1 MAFVLQDVIN
11 EIEETRSLEPL
22 KKFKKENL
30 VKVAAHYGITP
41 AVGATKSHILNLIKD
56 HCVENDIIDEVEEK
70 PIAET
75 AEIVRLKLD
84 FEREERRLAR
94 EAEKALQ
101 DAQFAEAQKAREAAE
116 AEAEKARELRLA
128 ELKEARELR
137 ELELK
142 AEQEKALLAAEIE
155 AKKEAAAREHELKM
169 AGLGKHSP
177 SDKASVFDPAR
188 NIRLVP
194 PFQEKE
200 VDKYFAHFEKVA
212 DSLNWPKESWVL
224 LLQSVL
230 VGKAQEIYGSLSV
243 EQSSNYEHV
252 KEAILKAYELVP
264 EAYRQKFRNYLK
276 YDSKTHVEFAREK
289 ENLFNR
295 WCHSKEIGQDFK
307 KLKQMVLLEEF
318 KDKVRPDIRSH
329 LDEQK
334 VEELEKAAIMADDYA
349 LTHKMSSKSGNPQQ
363 KRYHGSGNRE
373 NVSRNMDDRK
383 RQGKSTENVG
393 LVSKVEPLKPISC
406 GHCGKPGHII
416 TNCWK
421 LGGKTPCEH
430 CGRFNHKSE
439 DCRIAKN
446 KLQKEVKPTGLT
458 SLKGLKVSPFNE
470 SENSK
475 GVKVKPLIDRNS
487 FVEKNKGIKVNPL
500 HNDKSCIEDEISP
513 NTESDYM
520 ENYKPFISKG
530 VVSLVGDENSSQKVK
545 ILRDTG
551 ATQSLMLDSVLPLT
565 EKSFTGAN
573 VLISG
578 VEMGVLEVPLHEVNI
593 KSSLI
598 NGNIVIGMRPSLP
611 VEGIS
616 LILGNDL
623 AGEKVMV
630 DPRVVEKPRDD
641 EETERLAEKFP
652 GIFPASVVTRSM
664 KAKEEAIKEQGKE
677 EIGLSGTFLENID
690 GKFEERN
697 KEKADKA
704 LMRKESRNVKE
715 NIPEKQESESK
726 SVISRQNLIEEQSND
741 KELLDLF
748 KIALTPVE
756 AEKVSVGYLIKDD
769 ILMRKWSPTAC
780 DNNEKGE
787 TVYQIV
793 VPTVYRREVLE
804 LAHDLP
810 MSGHLGVR
818 KTYNRVL
825 QHFFWP
831 GLKRDVAKWCRECHT
846 CQLGGKPNQNIPQ
859 APLHPIPV
867 FDEPFS
873 HIIIDCVGPLPKTKS
888 QNEFLLTIMCSST
901 RFPEAIPLRSIKT
914 NAILKALIKF
924 FTIFG
929 LPKSIQSDQ
938 GTNFMAH
945 AFQQVMNQLGIKQ
958 YKSSAYHPE
967 SQGALERFH
976 QTLKTMI
983 RMYCTENS
991 RDWDEGVHLLLF
1003 AVRESVQE
1011 SLGFSPFE
1019 LVFGHAVRGPLL
1031 LLKEKWLDEDPE
1043 KISVLKYVATFKD
1056 RLFRAGQMAKRNLQ
1070 ESQSKMKVWYD
1081 RKAKS
1086 RCFEPGDRVLV
1097 LFPVVGNPLQAKY
1110 SGPYKVVKKISD
1122 TNYLVKTPDRRKE
1135 TQVCHINMLKAY
1147 HEKPKPELVTLNN
1160 RLGLESLTHSKDCVG
1175 QVAEKEE
1182 DTESEVRLGND
1193 QQPIKL
1199 QNSQILNDLDTKL
1212 SHLPSVQR
1220 KELAEVITQY
1230 REVFPDVPSKTNL
1243 IEHDVDVGDSAPI
1256 KQHPYRVSP
1265 MKKELLDKEVQ
1276 YMLKN
1281 DIIEESQS
1289 NWSSPCI
1296 LVPKHDGGFRFCT
1309 DFRKV
1314 NDKTKSDSFPIPR
1327 IADCIDQIGNAK
1339 FVSTFDMLK
1348 GYWQVPLT
1356 QRAREISAFVTPSG
1370 LYQYKVMPFGMK
1382 NAPATF
1388 QRMVN
1393 KLVRDIDGCEG
1404 YIDDVVI
1411 YSDNWSDHIHQ
1422 IKRFFQIMREA
1433 KLTINLMKSEF
1444 GKATVKYLGHIV
1456 GQGQVR
1462 PLDAKIQTIAK
1473 FPIPTSRKELA
1484 RFLGMAGYY
1493 RNFCLNFSDIAA
1505 PLTNLLSKKVKFVW
1519 TDDCQMAF
1527 DKVKLL
1533 LQKSPVL
1540 KSPDYEKPFKLIIDS
1555 SDVGTGSVLVQEAS
1569 DGLDHPVSYF
1579 SKKFLKYQK
1588 NYSVVEKETLGLVL
1602 ALEHFD
1608 VYLGSTPF
1616 KIKVYTDHNPLTFLK
1631 TMKNKNQR
1639 LVRWSLALQEY
1650 NLEIQHIPGSENVV
1664 ADALSRCIG

>member
-22 KKFKKENL
+22 KKLKKENL

-41 AVGATKSHILNLIKD
+41 AIGATKSHILNLIKD
-56 HCVENDIIDEVEEK
+56 HCVEHDIIDEVEEK

-101 DAQFAEAQKAREAAE
+101 DAQFAEAQRAREEAQKARD
-116 AEAEKARELRLA
+116 LRLA

-142 AEQEKALLAAEIE
+142 AEAD
-155 AKKEAAAREHELKM
+155 KEAATREHELKM
-169 AGLGKHSP
+169 ASLGIHTPK
-177 SDKASVFDPAR
+177 DKSSAFDPAR

-373 NVSRNMDDRK
+373 NISRNMDDRK

-446 KLQKEVKPTGLT
+446 KLQKEVKPTGLA

-520 ENYKPFISKG
+520 ENYKPFISEG

-565 EKSFTGAN
+565 ENSFTGAN

-623 AGEKVMV
+623 AGERVMV
-630 DPRVVEKPRDD
+630 DPRVVENEK
-641 EETERLAEKFP
+641 TERLAEKFP
-652 GIFPASVVTRSM
+652 GIFPASVVTRSV
-664 KAKEEAIKEQGKE
+664 KAKEAIKEQGKE

-704 LMRKESRNVKE
+704 LMRKESWNVKE
-715 NIPEKQESESK
+715 NIPEKQESESNL
-726 SVISRQNLIEEQSND
+726 VISRQNLIEEENND

-748 KIALTPVE
+748 KIALTPLE
-756 AEKVSVGYLIKDD
+756 AEKVSVGYLIKDN
-769 ILMRKWSPTAC
+769 ILMRKWSS
-780 DNNEKGE
+780 
-787 TVYQIV
+787 
-793 VPTVYRREVLE
+793 
-804 LAHDLP
+804 H
-810 MSGHLGVR
+810 
-818 KTYNRVL
+818 RV
-825 QHFFWP
+825 
-831 GLKRDVAKWCRECHT
+831 
-846 CQLGGKPNQNIPQ
+846 
-859 APLHPIPV
+859 
-867 FDEPFS
+867 
-873 HIIIDCVGPLPKTKS
+873 
-888 QNEFLLTIMCSST
+888 TI
-901 RFPEAIPLRSIKT
+901 
-914 NAILKALIKF
+914 
-924 FTIFG
+924 
-929 LPKSIQSDQ
+929 
-938 GTNFMAH
+938 
-945 AFQQVMNQLGIKQ
+945 
-958 YKSSAYHPE
+958 
-967 SQGALERFH
+967 
-976 QTLKTMI
+976 
-983 RMYCTENS
+983 
-991 RDWDEGVHLLLF
+991 
-1003 AVRESVQE
+1003 
-1011 SLGFSPFE
+1011 
-1019 LVFGHAVRGPLL
+1019 GPLL

-1056 RLFRAGQMAKRNLQ
+1056 RLFRAGQIAKRNLQ

-1160 RLGLESLTHSKDCVG
+1160 RLGLESPTHSKDCVG

-1212 SHLPSVQR
+1212 SHLPLVQR

-1276 YMLKN
+1276 YMLEN

-1411 YSDNWSDHIHQ
+1411 FSDNWSDHIRQ
-1422 IKRFFQIMREA
+1422 IERFFQIMLEA

-1462 PLDAKIQTIAK
+1462 PLDAKIQTIVK
-1473 FPIPTSRKELA
+1473 YPIPTSRKELA

>member
-11 EIEETRSLEPL
+11 EIEETRGLEPL
-22 KKFKKENL
+22 KKLKKENL
-30 VKVAAHYGITP
+30 IKVAAHYGITP
-41 AVGATKSHILNLIKD
+41 AVGATKSHILDLIKD

-94 EAEKALQ
+94 EEAQRAREAEKALQ
-101 DAQFAEAQKAREAAE
+101 DAQLAAQREEAQKAREAAE
-116 AEAEKARELRLA
+116 AEAKRARDLKLA

-142 AEQEKALLAAEIE
+142 AEQEKALLEAE
-155 AKKEAAAREHELKM
+155 KEAAAREHELKM
-169 AGLGKHSP
+169 ASFGKQSP
-177 SDKASVFDPAR
+177 LDKASVFDPAR

-276 YDSKTHVEFAREK
+276 FDSKTHVEFAREK

-373 NVSRNMDDRK
+373 NISRNADDRK

-475 GVKVKPLIDRNS
+475 GVKVKPLIDRNH

-513 NTESDYM
+513 KTESDYM
-520 ENYKPFISKG
+520 ENYKPFISEG

-565 EKSFTGAN
+565 ENSFTGAN

-641 EETERLAEKFP
+641 EKTERLAEKFP

-664 KAKEEAIKEQGKE
+664 KAKKEAIKEQGKE
-677 EIGLSGTFLENID
+677 EIGLSGTFLENND

-704 LMRKESRNVKE
+704 LMRNESRNVKE

-726 SVISRQNLIEEQSND
+726 SVISRQNLIVEQSKD

-756 AEKVSVGYLIKDD
+756 AEKVSVGYLIRDN
-769 ILMRKWSPTAC
+769 IMMRKWSTHH
-780 DNNEKGE
+780 
-787 TVYQIV
+787 V
-793 VPTVYRREVLE
+793 
-804 LAHDLP
+804 
-810 MSGHLGVR
+810 
-818 KTYNRVL
+818 
-825 QHFFWP
+825 
-831 GLKRDVAKWCRECHT
+831 
-846 CQLGGKPNQNIPQ
+846 
-859 APLHPIPV
+859 
-867 FDEPFS
+867 
-873 HIIIDCVGPLPKTKS
+873 
-888 QNEFLLTIMCSST
+888 TI
-901 RFPEAIPLRSIKT
+901 R
-914 NAILKALIKF
+914 
-924 FTIFG
+924 
-929 LPKSIQSDQ
+929 
-938 GTNFMAH
+938 
-945 AFQQVMNQLGIKQ
+945 
-958 YKSSAYHPE
+958 
-967 SQGALERFH
+967 
-976 QTLKTMI
+976 
-983 RMYCTENS
+983 
-991 RDWDEGVHLLLF
+991 
-1003 AVRESVQE
+1003 
-1011 SLGFSPFE
+1011 
-1019 LVFGHAVRGPLL
+1019 PLL

-1122 TNYLVKTPDRRKE
+1122 TNYLVKTPGRRKE

-1182 DTESEVRLGND
+1182 DTESEVRLEND

-1199 QNSQILNDLDTKL
+1199 QNSQILNDLGTKL
-1212 SHLPSVQR
+1212 SHLPLVQR

-1243 IEHDVDVGDSAPI
+1243 IEHDVDVGDYAPI

-1327 IADCIDQIGNAK
+1327 ITDCIDQIGNAK

-1411 YSDNWSDHIHQ
+1411 FSDNWSDHIRQ

-1462 PLDAKIQTIAK
+1462 PLDAKIQTIVK
-1473 FPIPTSRKELA
+1473 YPIPTSRKELA

-1519 TDDCQMAF
+1519 TDDCQLAF

-1579 SKKFLKYQK
+1579 SKKFLKYQR

>member
-11 EIEETRSLEPL
+11 EIEETRILEPL
-22 KKFKKENL
+22 KKLKKENL

-41 AVGATKSHILNLIKD
+41 AIGATKSHILDLIKD
-56 HCVENDIIDEVEEK
+56 HCVEHDIIDEVEEK

-84 FEREERRLAR
+84 FEGEERRLAR

-101 DAQFAEAQKAREAAE
+101 DAQFAEAQKARDAAEAEAKRAREAAE

-142 AEQEKALLAAEIE
+142 TE
-155 AKKEAAAREHELKM
+155 ADKEAAARKHELKM
-169 AGLGKHSP
+169 AGLGIHSP
-177 SDKASVFDPAR
+177 KDKASAFDPAR

-373 NVSRNMDDRK
+373 NISRNMDDRK

-475 GVKVKPLIDRNS
+475 GVKVKPLIDRNH
-487 FVEKNKGIKVNPL
+487 FVEKNKGINVNPL

-513 NTESDYM
+513 NTELDYM
-520 ENYKPFISKG
+520 ENYKPFISEG
-530 VVSLVGDENSSQKVK
+530 VVSLVGDESSSQKVK
-545 ILRDTG
+545 ILRDTE

-565 EKSFTGAN
+565 ENSFTGAN

-593 KSSLI
+593 NSSLI
-598 NGNIVIGMRPSLP
+598 KGNIVIGMRPSLP

-664 KAKEEAIKEQGKE
+664 KAKKEVIKEQGKE

-704 LMRKESRNVKE
+704 LMRNESRNVKV
-715 NIPEKQESESK
+715 NIPGKQDSESK
-726 SVISRQNLIEEQSND
+726 SVISRQNLIVEQSKD

-756 AEKVSVGYLIKDD
+756 AEKVSAGYLIKDN
-769 ILMRKWSPTAC
+769 ILMRKWSS
-780 DNNEKGE
+780 
-787 TVYQIV
+787 
-793 VPTVYRREVLE
+793 
-804 LAHDLP
+804 H
-810 MSGHLGVR
+810 
-818 KTYNRVL
+818 RV
-825 QHFFWP
+825 
-831 GLKRDVAKWCRECHT
+831 T
-846 CQLGGKPNQNIPQ
+846 I
-859 APLHPIPV
+859 
-867 FDEPFS
+867 
-873 HIIIDCVGPLPKTKS
+873 GP
-888 QNEFLLTIMCSST
+888 
-901 RFPEAIPLRSIKT
+901 
-914 NAILKALIKF
+914 
-924 FTIFG
+924 
-929 LPKSIQSDQ
+929 
-938 GTNFMAH
+938 
-945 AFQQVMNQLGIKQ
+945 
-958 YKSSAYHPE
+958 
-967 SQGALERFH
+967 
-976 QTLKTMI
+976 
-983 RMYCTENS
+983 
-991 RDWDEGVHLLLF
+991 
-1003 AVRESVQE
+1003 
-1011 SLGFSPFE
+1011 
-1019 LVFGHAVRGPLL
+1019 PLL
-1031 LLKEKWLDEDPE
+1031 LLKDKWLDEDPE

-1056 RLFRAGQMAKRNLQ
+1056 RLFRAGQIAKRNLQ
-1070 ESQSKMKVWYD
+1070 ESQSKIKVWYD

-1122 TNYLVKTPDRRKE
+1122 TNYLVKTPGRRKE

-1160 RLGLESLTHSKDCVG
+1160 RLGLESPTHSKDCVG

-1199 QNSQILNDLDTKL
+1199 QNSQILNDLGTKL
-1212 SHLPSVQR
+1212 SHLPLVQR

-1356 QRAREISAFVTPSG
+1356 QHAREISAFVTPSG

-1411 YSDNWSDHIHQ
+1411 FSDNWSYHIRQ
-1422 IKRFFQIMREA
+1422 IERFFQIMREA

-1462 PLDAKIQTIAK
+1462 PLDAKIQTIVK
-1473 FPIPTSRKELA
+1473 YPIPTSRKELA

-1493 RNFCLNFSDIAA
+1493 RNFCLNFSEIAA

-1519 TDDCQMAF
+1519 TDDCQLAF

-1533 LQKSPVL
+1533 LKKSPVL

-1631 TMKNKNQR
+1631 TMKK
-1639 LVRWSLALQEY
+1639 
-1650 NLEIQHIPGSENVV
+1650 
-1664 ADALSRCIG
+1664 

>member
-11 EIEETRSLEPL
+11 EIEETRSLDPL
-22 KKFKKENL
+22 KKLKKENL

-41 AVGATKSHILNLIKD
+41 AVGATKSHILDLIKD
-56 HCVENDIIDEVEEK
+56 HCVENDIIDQVEEK
-70 PIAET
+70 PTAET
-75 AEIVRLKLD
+75 AEVLKLRLEI
-84 FEREERRLAR
+84 EREERRLAR
-94 EAEKALQ
+94 EEAQRARDAEKALQ
-101 DAQFAEAQKAREAAE
+101 DAQFVEAQKAREAA
-116 AEAEKARELRLA
+116 RELKLA

-155 AKKEAAAREHELKM
+155 AKKEAVTREHELKM
-169 AGLGKHSP
+169 ASLGKQSP
-177 SDKASVFDPAR
+177 SDKASAIDPAR

-243 EQSSNYEHV
+243 EQSSNYENV

-318 KDKVRPDIRSH
+318 KDKVRPDIRSR
-329 LDEQK
+329 LVEQK

-373 NVSRNMDDRK
+373 NISRNMDDRK

-430 CGRFNHKSE
+430 CGKFNHKSE

-475 GVKVKPLIDRNS
+475 GVKVKPLIDRNH

-520 ENYKPFISKG
+520 ENYMPFISEG

-565 EKSFTGAN
+565 ENSFTGAN

-578 VEMGVLEVPLHEVNI
+578 IEMGVLEVPLHEVNI

-623 AGEKVMV
+623 AGDRVMV

-641 EETERLAEKFP
+641 EKTERLAEKFP
-652 GIFPASVVTRSM
+652 GIFPASVVTHSM
-664 KAKEEAIKEQGKE
+664 KAKKEAIKEQGKE
-677 EIGLSGTFLENID
+677 EIGLLGTFLENID

-726 SVISRQNLIEEQSND
+726 SVISRQTLIEEQSND

-756 AEKVSVGYLIKDD
+756 AAKVSVGYLIKDN
-769 ILMRKWSPTAC
+769 ILMRKWSTHH
-780 DNNEKGE
+780 
-787 TVYQIV
+787 V
-793 VPTVYRREVLE
+793 
-804 LAHDLP
+804 
-810 MSGHLGVR
+810 
-818 KTYNRVL
+818 
-825 QHFFWP
+825 
-831 GLKRDVAKWCRECHT
+831 
-846 CQLGGKPNQNIPQ
+846 
-859 APLHPIPV
+859 
-867 FDEPFS
+867 
-873 HIIIDCVGPLPKTKS
+873 
-888 QNEFLLTIMCSST
+888 TI
-901 RFPEAIPLRSIKT
+901 R
-914 NAILKALIKF
+914 
-924 FTIFG
+924 
-929 LPKSIQSDQ
+929 
-938 GTNFMAH
+938 
-945 AFQQVMNQLGIKQ
+945 
-958 YKSSAYHPE
+958 
-967 SQGALERFH
+967 
-976 QTLKTMI
+976 
-983 RMYCTENS
+983 
-991 RDWDEGVHLLLF
+991 
-1003 AVRESVQE
+1003 
-1011 SLGFSPFE
+1011 
-1019 LVFGHAVRGPLL
+1019 PLL

-1122 TNYLVKTPDRRKE
+1122 TNYLVKTPGRRKE

-1160 RLGLESLTHSKDCVG
+1160 RLGLESPTHSKDCVG

-1182 DTESEVRLGND
+1182 DTESEVRLEND

-1199 QNSQILNDLDTKL
+1199 QNSQILNDLGTKL

-1230 REVFPDVPSKTNL
+1230 REVFPMS
-1243 IEHDVDVGDSAPI
+1243 
-1256 KQHPYRVSP
+1256 
-1265 MKKELLDKEVQ
+1265 
-1276 YMLKN
+1276 
-1281 DIIEESQS
+1281 
-1289 NWSSPCI
+1289 
-1296 LVPKHDGGFRFCT
+1296 
-1309 DFRKV
+1309 
-1314 NDKTKSDSFPIPR
+1314 
-1327 IADCIDQIGNAK
+1327 
-1339 FVSTFDMLK
+1339 
-1348 GYWQVPLT
+1348 
-1356 QRAREISAFVTPSG
+1356 
-1370 LYQYKVMPFGMK
+1370 
-1382 NAPATF
+1382 
-1388 QRMVN
+1388 
-1393 KLVRDIDGCEG
+1393 
-1404 YIDDVVI
+1404 
-1411 YSDNWSDHIHQ
+1411 
-1422 IKRFFQIMREA
+1422 
-1433 KLTINLMKSEF
+1433 
-1444 GKATVKYLGHIV
+1444 
-1456 GQGQVR
+1456 QVR
-1462 PLDAKIQTIAK
+1462 
-1473 FPIPTSRKELA
+1473 
-1484 RFLGMAGYY
+1484 
-1493 RNFCLNFSDIAA
+1493 
-1505 PLTNLLSKKVKFVW
+1505 
-1519 TDDCQMAF
+1519 
-1527 DKVKLL
+1527 
-1533 LQKSPVL
+1533 
-1540 KSPDYEKPFKLIIDS
+1540 LI
-1555 SDVGTGSVLVQEAS
+1555 
-1569 DGLDHPVSYF
+1569 
-1579 SKKFLKYQK
+1579 
-1588 NYSVVEKETLGLVL
+1588 
-1602 ALEHFD
+1602 
-1608 VYLGSTPF
+1608 
-1616 KIKVYTDHNPLTFLK
+1616 
-1631 TMKNKNQR
+1631 
-1639 LVRWSLALQEY
+1639 
-1650 NLEIQHIPGSENVV
+1650 
-1664 ADALSRCIG
+1664 

>member
-22 KKFKKENL
+22 KRLKKENL

-56 HCVENDIIDEVEEK
+56 HCVEHDIMDEVEEK

-101 DAQFAEAQKAREAAE
+101 DAQLAAQREQAQRAE
-116 AEAEKARELRLA
+116 AEAQRARELRLA

-142 AEQEKALLAAEIE
+142 AEREKRDLELKAEQEKALLEAE
-155 AKKEAAAREHELKM
+155 KEAAAREHELKM
-169 AGLGKHSP
+169 ASLGKHSP
-177 SDKASVFDPAR
+177 SDKASAFDPAR

-334 VEELEKAAIMADDYA
+334 VEELEKAAVMADDYA

-373 NVSRNMDDRK
+373 NISRNMDDRK

-393 LVSKVEPLKPISC
+393 LVSKVQPLKPISC

-470 SENSK
+470 SENIK

-487 FVEKNKGIKVNPL
+487 FVEKNEGIKVNPL

-520 ENYKPFISKG
+520 ENYKPFISEG

-565 EKSFTGAN
+565 ENSFTGAN

-623 AGEKVMV
+623 AGERVMV
-630 DPRVVEKPRDD
+630 DPRVVEKPRDV
-641 EETERLAEKFP
+641 ENTERLAEKFP

-664 KAKEEAIKEQGKE
+664 KAKKEAIKEQGKE
-677 EIGLSGTFLENID
+677 EIGLSVTFLENID
-690 GKFEERN
+690 VKFEERN
-697 KEKADKA
+697 KENPDKA
-704 LMRKESRNVKE
+704 LMRNESRNVKQ

-726 SVISRQNLIEEQSND
+726 SVISGQNLNEEQSND

-756 AEKVSVGYLIKDD
+756 SKKVSVGYLIKNN
-769 ILMRKWSPTAC
+769 ILMRKWS
-780 DNNEKGE
+780 
-787 TVYQIV
+787 
-793 VPTVYRREVLE
+793 
-804 LAHDLP
+804 
-810 MSGHLGVR
+810 
-818 KTYNRVL
+818 
-825 QHFFWP
+825 
-831 GLKRDVAKWCRECHT
+831 
-846 CQLGGKPNQNIPQ
+846 
-859 APLHPIPV
+859 
-867 FDEPFS
+867 S
-873 HIIIDCVGPLPKTKS
+873 HCVTIGP
-888 QNEFLLTIMCSST
+888 
-901 RFPEAIPLRSIKT
+901 
-914 NAILKALIKF
+914 
-924 FTIFG
+924 
-929 LPKSIQSDQ
+929 
-938 GTNFMAH
+938 
-945 AFQQVMNQLGIKQ
+945 
-958 YKSSAYHPE
+958 
-967 SQGALERFH
+967 
-976 QTLKTMI
+976 
-983 RMYCTENS
+983 
-991 RDWDEGVHLLLF
+991 
-1003 AVRESVQE
+1003 
-1011 SLGFSPFE
+1011 
-1019 LVFGHAVRGPLL
+1019 PLL

-1056 RLFRAGQMAKRNLQ
+1056 RLFRAGQIAKRNLQ

-1160 RLGLESLTHSKDCVG
+1160 RLGLESPTHSTDCVG

-1182 DTESEVRLGND
+1182 DTESEVRLEND

-1199 QNSQILNDLDTKL
+1199 QNSQILNDLGTKL
-1212 SHLPSVQR
+1212 SHVPLVQR

-1230 REVFPDVPSKTNL
+1230 KEVFPDVPSKTNL
-1243 IEHDVDVGDSAPI
+1243 IEHDVDVGDSALI

-1327 IADCIDQIGNAK
+1327 IADCIDQIGNEK

-1411 YSDNWSDHIHQ
+1411 FSDNWSDHIRQ
-1422 IKRFFQIMREA
+1422 IERFFQIMREA

-1462 PLDAKIQTIAK
+1462 PLDAKIQTIVK
-1473 FPIPTSRKELA
+1473 YPIPTSRKELA

-1493 RNFCLNFSDIAA
+1493 RNFCLNFSEIAA
-1505 PLTNLLSKKVKFVW
+1505 PQQI
-1519 TDDCQMAF
+1519 C
-1527 DKVKLL
+1527 
-1533 LQKSPVL
+1533 
-1540 KSPDYEKPFKLIIDS
+1540 
-1555 SDVGTGSVLVQEAS
+1555 
-1569 DGLDHPVSYF
+1569 
-1579 SKKFLKYQK
+1579 
-1588 NYSVVEKETLGLVL
+1588 
-1602 ALEHFD
+1602 
-1608 VYLGSTPF
+1608 
-1616 KIKVYTDHNPLTFLK
+1616 
-1631 TMKNKNQR
+1631 
-1639 LVRWSLALQEY
+1639 
-1650 NLEIQHIPGSENVV
+1650 
-1664 ADALSRCIG
+1664 

>member
-11 EIEETRSLEPL
+11 EIEETRGLEPL
-22 KKFKKENL
+22 KKLKKENL

-41 AVGATKSHILNLIKD
+41 AIGATKSHILSLIKD
-56 HCVENDIIDEVEEK
+56 HCVEHDIIDEVEEK

-101 DAQFAEAQKAREAAE
+101 DAQFAEAQKARE
-116 AEAEKARELRLA
+116 LRLA

-142 AEQEKALLAAEIE
+142 AEQEKALIE
-155 AKKEAAAREHELKM
+155 AEKEAAAREHELKM
-169 AGLGKHSP
+169 ASLGKHSP
-177 SDKASVFDPAR
+177 SDKASAFDPAR

-212 DSLNWPKESWVL
+212 DSLNWNKESWVL

-373 NVSRNMDDRK
+373 NISRNADDRK

-520 ENYKPFISKG
+520 ENYKPFISEG

-551 ATQSLMLDSVLPLT
+551 ATQSLMLDNVLPLT
-565 EKSFTGAN
+565 ENSFSGAN

-578 VEMGVLEVPLHEVNI
+578 VEMGILEVPLHEVNI

-630 DPRVVEKPRDD
+630 DPRVVEKPRDN
-641 EETERLAEKFP
+641 EKTERLAEKFP

-664 KAKEEAIKEQGKE
+664 KAKKEVIKEQGKE

-690 GKFEERN
+690 VKFEERN
-697 KEKADKA
+697 SEKAEKA
-704 LMRKESRNVKE
+704 LMKNESRN
-715 NIPEKQESESK
+715 NIPEKQESESR
-726 SVISRQNLIEEQSND
+726 SVISRQNLIEDQSND

-756 AEKVSVGYLIKDD
+756 AEKVSVGHLVKDN
-769 ILMRKWSPTAC
+769 ILMRKWSS
-780 DNNEKGE
+780 
-787 TVYQIV
+787 
-793 VPTVYRREVLE
+793 
-804 LAHDLP
+804 H
-810 MSGHLGVR
+810 
-818 KTYNRVL
+818 RV
-825 QHFFWP
+825 
-831 GLKRDVAKWCRECHT
+831 
-846 CQLGGKPNQNIPQ
+846 
-859 APLHPIPV
+859 
-867 FDEPFS
+867 
-873 HIIIDCVGPLPKTKS
+873 
-888 QNEFLLTIMCSST
+888 TI
-901 RFPEAIPLRSIKT
+901 
-914 NAILKALIKF
+914 
-924 FTIFG
+924 
-929 LPKSIQSDQ
+929 
-938 GTNFMAH
+938 
-945 AFQQVMNQLGIKQ
+945 
-958 YKSSAYHPE
+958 
-967 SQGALERFH
+967 
-976 QTLKTMI
+976 
-983 RMYCTENS
+983 
-991 RDWDEGVHLLLF
+991 
-1003 AVRESVQE
+1003 
-1011 SLGFSPFE
+1011 
-1019 LVFGHAVRGPLL
+1019 GPLL

-1056 RLFRAGQMAKRNLQ
+1056 RLFRAGQIAKRNLQ

-1122 TNYLVKTPDRRKE
+1122 TNYLVKTPGRRKE

-1160 RLGLESLTHSKDCVG
+1160 RLGLESPTHSKDCVG

-1182 DTESEVRLGND
+1182 DTENEVRLEND

-1212 SHLPSVQR
+1212 SHLPLVQR

-1256 KQHPYRVSP
+1256 K
-1265 MKKELLDKEVQ
+1265 
-1276 YMLKN
+1276 
-1281 DIIEESQS
+1281 
-1289 NWSSPCI
+1289 
-1296 LVPKHDGGFRFCT
+1296 
-1309 DFRKV
+1309 
-1314 NDKTKSDSFPIPR
+1314 
-1327 IADCIDQIGNAK
+1327 
-1339 FVSTFDMLK
+1339 
-1348 GYWQVPLT
+1348 
-1356 QRAREISAFVTPSG
+1356 
-1370 LYQYKVMPFGMK
+1370 
-1382 NAPATF
+1382 
-1388 QRMVN
+1388 
-1393 KLVRDIDGCEG
+1393 
-1404 YIDDVVI
+1404 
-1411 YSDNWSDHIHQ
+1411 
-1422 IKRFFQIMREA
+1422 
-1433 KLTINLMKSEF
+1433 
-1444 GKATVKYLGHIV
+1444 
-1456 GQGQVR
+1456 
-1462 PLDAKIQTIAK
+1462 
-1473 FPIPTSRKELA
+1473 
-1484 RFLGMAGYY
+1484 
-1493 RNFCLNFSDIAA
+1493 
-1505 PLTNLLSKKVKFVW
+1505 KKVKVTGVPHASWSQNMMADSDFVQ
-1519 TDDCQMAF
+1519 TF
-1527 DKVKLL
+1527 E
-1533 LQKSPVL
+1533 KSTIKQNLIHFPYPE
-1540 KSPDYEKPFKLIIDS
+1540 SP
-1555 SDVGTGSVLVQEAS
+1555 TA
-1569 DGLDHPVSYF
+1569 
-1579 SKKFLKYQK
+1579 
-1588 NYSVVEKETLGLVL
+1588 
-1602 ALEHFD
+1602 
-1608 VYLGSTPF
+1608 
-1616 KIKVYTDHNPLTFLK
+1616 
-1631 TMKNKNQR
+1631 
-1639 LVRWSLALQEY
+1639 
-1650 NLEIQHIPGSENVV
+1650 
-1664 ADALSRCIG
+1664 

>member
-1 MAFVLQDVIN
+1 MAFVLEDVIN

-22 KKFKKENL
+22 KKLKKENL
-30 VKVAAHYGITP
+30 IKVTAHYGITP
-41 AVGATKSHILNLIKD
+41 AVGATKSHILDLIKD

-70 PIAET
+70 PIVET
-75 AEIVRLKLD
+75 AEVVKLKLE
-84 FEREERRLAR
+84 FQREERQLEREERRLER
-94 EAEKALQ
+94 E
-101 DAQFAEAQKAREAAE
+101 EAQKARD
-116 AEAEKARELRLA
+116 AEKAAREEARELRLA

-142 AEQEKALLAAEIE
+142 AEREKRDLELKAEQEKALLAAEL
-155 AKKEAAAREHELKM
+155 EAAAREHELKM
-169 AGLGKHSP
+169 ASLGKHPS

-188 NIRLVP
+188 NMRLVP

-307 KLKQMVLLEEF
+307 KLKQMVLLGEF

-373 NVSRNMDDRK
+373 NISRNMDDRK

-430 CGRFNHKSE
+430 CGKFNHKSE

-475 GVKVKPLIDRNS
+475 GVKVKPLIDRNH

-520 ENYKPFISKG
+520 ENYKPFISEG

-551 ATQSLMLDSVLPLT
+551 ATQSLMIGSVLPLT
-565 EKSFTGAN
+565 ENSFTGAN

-641 EETERLAEKFP
+641 QKTERLAEKFP

-664 KAKEEAIKEQGKE
+664 KAKKEAIKEQGKE

-690 GKFEERN
+690 SKFEERI
-697 KEKADKA
+697 KEKAEKA
-704 LMRKESRNVKE
+704 LMKNESRNVKE

-726 SVISRQNLIEEQSND
+726 SVISRQNLIVEQSKD

-748 KIALTPVE
+748 KIALTPVKP
-756 AEKVSVGYLIKDD
+756 EKVSVGYLVKDN
-769 ILMRKWSPTAC
+769 ILMRKWSS
-780 DNNEKGE
+780 
-787 TVYQIV
+787 
-793 VPTVYRREVLE
+793 
-804 LAHDLP
+804 H
-810 MSGHLGVR
+810 
-818 KTYNRVL
+818 RV
-825 QHFFWP
+825 
-831 GLKRDVAKWCRECHT
+831 
-846 CQLGGKPNQNIPQ
+846 
-859 APLHPIPV
+859 
-867 FDEPFS
+867 
-873 HIIIDCVGPLPKTKS
+873 
-888 QNEFLLTIMCSST
+888 TI
-901 RFPEAIPLRSIKT
+901 
-914 NAILKALIKF
+914 
-924 FTIFG
+924 
-929 LPKSIQSDQ
+929 
-938 GTNFMAH
+938 
-945 AFQQVMNQLGIKQ
+945 
-958 YKSSAYHPE
+958 
-967 SQGALERFH
+967 
-976 QTLKTMI
+976 
-983 RMYCTENS
+983 
-991 RDWDEGVHLLLF
+991 
-1003 AVRESVQE
+1003 
-1011 SLGFSPFE
+1011 
-1019 LVFGHAVRGPLL
+1019 GPLL

-1056 RLFRAGQMAKRNLQ
+1056 RLFRAGQMARRNLQ
-1070 ESQSKMKVWYD
+1070 ESESKMKVWYD

-1147 HEKPKPELVTLNN
+1147 HEKPKPELVILNN
-1160 RLGLESLTHSKDCVG
+1160 NLGLENPMHSESCVG

-1182 DTESEVRLGND
+1182 DTESEERLGND

-1212 SHLPSVQR
+1212 SHLPLVQR

-1265 MKKELLDKEVQ
+1265 MKKELLDKEVK
-1276 YMLKN
+1276 YMLEN

-1370 LYQYKVMPFGMK
+1370 LYQYKVMQFGMK

-1404 YIDDVVI
+1404 YIYDVVI
-1411 YSDNWSDHIHQ
+1411 FSDNWSDHIRQ
-1422 IKRFFQIMREA
+1422 IKRFFQIMLEA

-1462 PLDAKIQTIAK
+1462 PLDAKIQTIVK
-1473 FPIPTSRKELA
+1473 YPIPTS
-1484 RFLGMAGYY
+1484 
-1493 RNFCLNFSDIAA
+1493 
-1505 PLTNLLSKKVKFVW
+1505 
-1519 TDDCQMAF
+1519 
-1527 DKVKLL
+1527 
-1533 LQKSPVL
+1533 
-1540 KSPDYEKPFKLIIDS
+1540 
-1555 SDVGTGSVLVQEAS
+1555 
-1569 DGLDHPVSYF
+1569 
-1579 SKKFLKYQK
+1579 
-1588 NYSVVEKETLGLVL
+1588 
-1602 ALEHFD
+1602 
-1608 VYLGSTPF
+1608 
-1616 KIKVYTDHNPLTFLK
+1616 
-1631 TMKNKNQR
+1631 
-1639 LVRWSLALQEY
+1639 
-1650 NLEIQHIPGSENVV
+1650 
-1664 ADALSRCIG
+1664 

>member
-1 MAFVLQDVIN
+1 MAFVLEDVIN

-22 KKFKKENL
+22 KKLKKENL
-30 VKVAAHYGITP
+30 IKVAAHYGITP

-84 FEREERRLAR
+84 FEREERRLEREEAQRAR
-94 EAEKALQ
+94 ESEKALQ
-101 DAQFAEAQKAREAAE
+101 DAQLAAQREEAQKARDAEKAAREAAE
-116 AEAEKARELRLA
+116 AEAQRARDLRMA

-142 AEQEKALLAAEIE
+142 AEQEKALLEAE
-155 AKKEAAAREHELKM
+155 KEAAAREHELKM
-169 AGLGKHSP
+169 ASLGKHSP

-230 VGKAQEIYGSLSV
+230 VGKAQEIYGSLSI

-252 KEAILKAYELVP
+252 KEAILKAYELVI

-373 NVSRNMDDRK
+373 NISRNADDRK

-470 SENSK
+470 SENQK
-475 GVKVKPLIDRNS
+475 GVKVKPLIDRNH
-487 FVEKNKGIKVNPL
+487 FVEKTKGIKVNPL
-500 HNDKSCIEDEISP
+500 HNDKSCIDDEISP

-520 ENYKPFISKG
+520 ENYKPFISEG

-565 EKSFTGAN
+565 ENSFTGAN

-623 AGEKVMV
+623 AGERVMV
-630 DPRVVEKPRDD
+630 DPRVVEKPRDN
-641 EETERLAEKFP
+641 EKTERLAEKFP
-652 GIFPASVVTRSM
+652 GIFPASVVTRST
-664 KAKEEAIKEQGKE
+664 KAKKEAIKEQGKE

-690 GKFEERN
+690 VKFEERN

-704 LMRKESRNVKE
+704 LMKNESRNVKE
-715 NIPEKQESESK
+715 NIPEKLESESK
-726 SVISRQNLIEEQSND
+726 SVISRQNLIVEQSKD

-769 ILMRKWSPTAC
+769 IMMRKWSTHH
-780 DNNEKGE
+780 
-787 TVYQIV
+787 V
-793 VPTVYRREVLE
+793 
-804 LAHDLP
+804 
-810 MSGHLGVR
+810 
-818 KTYNRVL
+818 
-825 QHFFWP
+825 
-831 GLKRDVAKWCRECHT
+831 
-846 CQLGGKPNQNIPQ
+846 
-859 APLHPIPV
+859 
-867 FDEPFS
+867 
-873 HIIIDCVGPLPKTKS
+873 
-888 QNEFLLTIMCSST
+888 TI
-901 RFPEAIPLRSIKT
+901 R
-914 NAILKALIKF
+914 
-924 FTIFG
+924 
-929 LPKSIQSDQ
+929 
-938 GTNFMAH
+938 
-945 AFQQVMNQLGIKQ
+945 
-958 YKSSAYHPE
+958 
-967 SQGALERFH
+967 
-976 QTLKTMI
+976 
-983 RMYCTENS
+983 
-991 RDWDEGVHLLLF
+991 
-1003 AVRESVQE
+1003 
-1011 SLGFSPFE
+1011 
-1019 LVFGHAVRGPLL
+1019 PLL

-1086 RCFEPGDRVLV
+1086 RCFAPGDRVLV

-1122 TNYLVKTPDRRKE
+1122 TNYLVKTPGRRKE

-1160 RLGLESLTHSKDCVG
+1160 RLGLESPTHSKHCVG

-1199 QNSQILNDLDTKL
+1199 QNSQILNDLGTKL
-1212 SHLPSVQR
+1212 SHLPLVQR
-1220 KELAEVITQY
+1220 KKLAEVITQY
-1230 REVFPDVPSKTNL
+1230 REVFPDVPSKTN
-1243 IEHDVDVGDSAPI
+1243 
-1256 KQHPYRVSP
+1256 
-1265 MKKELLDKEVQ
+1265 
-1276 YMLKN
+1276 
-1281 DIIEESQS
+1281 
-1289 NWSSPCI
+1289 
-1296 LVPKHDGGFRFCT
+1296 
-1309 DFRKV
+1309 
-1314 NDKTKSDSFPIPR
+1314 
-1327 IADCIDQIGNAK
+1327 
-1339 FVSTFDMLK
+1339 
-1348 GYWQVPLT
+1348 
-1356 QRAREISAFVTPSG
+1356 
-1370 LYQYKVMPFGMK
+1370 
-1382 NAPATF
+1382 
-1388 QRMVN
+1388 
-1393 KLVRDIDGCEG
+1393 
-1404 YIDDVVI
+1404 
-1411 YSDNWSDHIHQ
+1411 
-1422 IKRFFQIMREA
+1422 
-1433 KLTINLMKSEF
+1433 
-1444 GKATVKYLGHIV
+1444 
-1456 GQGQVR
+1456 
-1462 PLDAKIQTIAK
+1462 
-1473 FPIPTSRKELA
+1473 
-1484 RFLGMAGYY
+1484 
-1493 RNFCLNFSDIAA
+1493 
-1505 PLTNLLSKKVKFVW
+1505 
-1519 TDDCQMAF
+1519 
-1527 DKVKLL
+1527 
-1533 LQKSPVL
+1533 
-1540 KSPDYEKPFKLIIDS
+1540 
-1555 SDVGTGSVLVQEAS
+1555 
-1569 DGLDHPVSYF
+1569 
-1579 SKKFLKYQK
+1579 
-1588 NYSVVEKETLGLVL
+1588 
-1602 ALEHFD
+1602 
-1608 VYLGSTPF
+1608 
-1616 KIKVYTDHNPLTFLK
+1616 
-1631 TMKNKNQR
+1631 
-1639 LVRWSLALQEY
+1639 
-1650 NLEIQHIPGSENVV
+1650 
-1664 ADALSRCIG
+1664 

>member
-22 KKFKKENL
+22 KKLKKENL
-30 VKVAAHYGITP
+30 IKVAAYYGITP
-41 AVGATKSHILNLIKD
+41 AVGATKSHILDLIKD
-56 HCVENDIIDEVEEK
+56 HCVEHDIIDEVEEK

-94 EAEKALQ
+94 EEAREEAQRARDAEKAAREAAEAEAQKARDAEKALQ
-101 DAQFAEAQKAREAAE
+101 DAQLEQ
-116 AEAEKARELRLA
+116 ARELRLA

-142 AEQEKALLAAEIE
+142 AEQEKALLEAE
-155 AKKEAAAREHELKM
+155 KEAAVREHELKM
-169 AGLGKHSP
+169 AGLGKQSP
-177 SDKASVFDPAR
+177 SDRASVFDPAR

-373 NVSRNMDDRK
+373 NISRNMDDRK

-446 KLQKEVKPTGLT
+446 KLQKDVKPTGLT

-470 SENSK
+470 SENQK
-475 GVKVKPLIDRNS
+475 GVKVKPLIDRNH

-500 HNDKSCIEDEISP
+500 HNDNICIEDKISP
-513 NTESDYM
+513 KTESDYI
-520 ENYKPFISKG
+520 ENYKPFISEG

-565 EKSFTGAN
+565 ENSFTGAN

-611 VEGIS
+611 VERIS

-623 AGEKVMV
+623 AGERVMV
-630 DPRVVEKPRDD
+630 GPRVVDKPRDD
-641 EETERLAEKFP
+641 ERMERLAEKFP

-664 KAKEEAIKEQGKE
+664 KAKKEAIKEQGKE
-677 EIGLSGTFLENID
+677 EIDLSGTFLENID
-690 GKFEERN
+690 VKFEERN
-697 KEKADKA
+697 KEKVDKA
-704 LMRKESRNVKE
+704 LMRNESRNVKE

-748 KIALTPVE
+748 KIALTPLE
-756 AEKVSVGYLIKDD
+756 AEKVSVGYLIKDN
-769 ILMRKWSPTAC
+769 ILMRKWS
-780 DNNEKGE
+780 
-787 TVYQIV
+787 
-793 VPTVYRREVLE
+793 
-804 LAHDLP
+804 
-810 MSGHLGVR
+810 
-818 KTYNRVL
+818 
-825 QHFFWP
+825 
-831 GLKRDVAKWCRECHT
+831 
-846 CQLGGKPNQNIPQ
+846 
-859 APLHPIPV
+859 
-867 FDEPFS
+867 S
-873 HIIIDCVGPLPKTKS
+873 HCV
-888 QNEFLLTIMCSST
+888 TI
-901 RFPEAIPLRSIKT
+901 
-914 NAILKALIKF
+914 
-924 FTIFG
+924 
-929 LPKSIQSDQ
+929 
-938 GTNFMAH
+938 
-945 AFQQVMNQLGIKQ
+945 
-958 YKSSAYHPE
+958 
-967 SQGALERFH
+967 
-976 QTLKTMI
+976 
-983 RMYCTENS
+983 
-991 RDWDEGVHLLLF
+991 
-1003 AVRESVQE
+1003 
-1011 SLGFSPFE
+1011 
-1019 LVFGHAVRGPLL
+1019 GPLL

-1043 KISVLKYVATFKD
+1043 KISVLKNVATFKD
-1056 RLFRAGQMAKRNLQ
+1056 RLFKAGQIAKRNLQ

-1160 RLGLESLTHSKDCVG
+1160 RLGLESPTHSKDCVG

-1182 DTESEVRLGND
+1182 DTESEVRLEND

-1199 QNSQILNDLDTKL
+1199 QNSQILNDLGTKL
-1212 SHLPSVQR
+1212 SHLPLVQR
-1220 KELAEVITQY
+1220 KELVEVITQY

-1411 YSDNWSDHIHQ
+1411 YSDNWSDHIRQ

-1493 RNFCLNFSDIAA
+1493 RSFCLNFSDIAA

-1519 TDDCQMAF
+1519 TDDCQLAF
-1527 DKVKLL
+1527 DKVKFL

-1588 NYSVVEKETLGLVL
+1588 NNSVVEKETLGLVL

>member
-1 MAFVLQDVIN
+1 M
-11 EIEETRSLEPL
+11 
-22 KKFKKENL
+22 
-30 VKVAAHYGITP
+30 
-41 AVGATKSHILNLIKD
+41 IKD
-56 HCVENDIIDEVEEK
+56 HCVENNIIDEVEEK

-75 AEIVRLKLD
+75 AEIVRLKLE

-94 EAEKALQ
+94 E
-101 DAQFAEAQKAREAAE
+101 EAQRAREAAE
-116 AEAEKARELRLA
+116 AEAQKARDAEKAAREEARDLRLA
-128 ELKEARELR
+128 ELKEARELH

-142 AEQEKALLAAEIE
+142 AEQEKALLEAE
-155 AKKEAAAREHELKM
+155 KEAAACEHELKM
-169 AGLGKHSP
+169 ASLGKQSP
-177 SDKASVFDPAR
+177 SEKASVFDPAR

-329 LDEQK
+329 LVEQK

-373 NVSRNMDDRK
+373 NISRNMDDRK

-475 GVKVKPLIDRNS
+475 GVKVKPLIDRNH

-500 HNDKSCIEDEISP
+500 HNDKSCIEDKISP

-520 ENYKPFISKG
+520 ENYKPFISEG

-565 EKSFTGAN
+565 ENSFTGAN

-593 KSSLI
+593 KSSLV

-616 LILGNDL
+616 LILGNAL

-641 EETERLAEKFP
+641 EKTERLAEKFP

-664 KAKEEAIKEQGKE
+664 KAKKEAIKEQGKE

-690 GKFEERN
+690 VKFEERN
-697 KEKADKA
+697 SEKAEKA
-704 LMRKESRNVKE
+704 LMKSESRN
-715 NIPEKQESESK
+715 NIPEKQESESR

-756 AEKVSVGYLIKDD
+756 AEKVSVGYLVKDN
-769 ILMRKWSPTAC
+769 ILMRKWSPTEC
-780 DNNEKGE
+780 DNSEKGE
-787 TVYQIV
+787 TEYQIV
-793 VPTVYRREVLE
+793 VPTVHRREVLE

-818 KTYNRVL
+818 KTHNRVL

-859 APLHPIPV
+859 APLHPIPA

-888 QNEFLLTIMCSST
+888 QNEYLLTIMCSST

-914 NAILKALIKF
+914 NTILKALIKF
-924 FTIFG
+924 FTLFG

-945 AFQQVMNQLGIKQ
+945 AFQQVMNLGIKQ

-983 RMYCTENS
+983 KMYCIENS
-991 RDWDEGVHLLLF
+991 KDWDEGIHLLLF

-1056 RLFRAGQMAKRNLQ
+1056 RLFRAGQIAKRNLQ

-1122 TNYLVKTPDRRKE
+1122 TKYLVKTPGRRKE

-1147 HEKPKPELVTLNN
+1147 HEKLKPELVTLNN
-1160 RLGLESLTHSKDCVG
+1160 RLGLESPTHSKDCVG

-1199 QNSQILNDLDTKL
+1199 QNSQILNDLGTKL
-1212 SHLPSVQR
+1212 SHLPLVQR

-1230 REVFPDVPSKTNL
+1230 REVFPDV
-1243 IEHDVDVGDSAPI
+1243 
-1256 KQHPYRVSP
+1256 
-1265 MKKELLDKEVQ
+1265 
-1276 YMLKN
+1276 
-1281 DIIEESQS
+1281 
-1289 NWSSPCI
+1289 
-1296 LVPKHDGGFRFCT
+1296 
-1309 DFRKV
+1309 
-1314 NDKTKSDSFPIPR
+1314 
-1327 IADCIDQIGNAK
+1327 
-1339 FVSTFDMLK
+1339 
-1348 GYWQVPLT
+1348 
-1356 QRAREISAFVTPSG
+1356 
-1370 LYQYKVMPFGMK
+1370 
-1382 NAPATF
+1382 
-1388 QRMVN
+1388 
-1393 KLVRDIDGCEG
+1393 
-1404 YIDDVVI
+1404 
-1411 YSDNWSDHIHQ
+1411 
-1422 IKRFFQIMREA
+1422 
-1433 KLTINLMKSEF
+1433 
-1444 GKATVKYLGHIV
+1444 
-1456 GQGQVR
+1456 QVR
-1462 PLDAKIQTIAK
+1462 
-1473 FPIPTSRKELA
+1473 
-1484 RFLGMAGYY
+1484 
-1493 RNFCLNFSDIAA
+1493 
-1505 PLTNLLSKKVKFVW
+1505 
-1519 TDDCQMAF
+1519 
-1527 DKVKLL
+1527 
-1533 LQKSPVL
+1533 
-1540 KSPDYEKPFKLIIDS
+1540 LI
-1555 SDVGTGSVLVQEAS
+1555 
-1569 DGLDHPVSYF
+1569 
-1579 SKKFLKYQK
+1579 
-1588 NYSVVEKETLGLVL
+1588 
-1602 ALEHFD
+1602 
-1608 VYLGSTPF
+1608 
-1616 KIKVYTDHNPLTFLK
+1616 
-1631 TMKNKNQR
+1631 
-1639 LVRWSLALQEY
+1639 
-1650 NLEIQHIPGSENVV
+1650 
-1664 ADALSRCIG
+1664 

>member
-22 KKFKKENL
+22 KKLKKENL

-41 AVGATKSHILNLIKD
+41 AVGATKSHILDLIKD

-70 PIAET
+70 PIVET
-75 AEIVRLKLD
+75 AEVVKLKLE
-84 FEREERRLAR
+84 FQREERRLAR
-94 EAEKALQ
+94 EEAQRARDAEKA
-101 DAQFAEAQKAREAAE
+101 AREE
-116 AEAEKARELRLA
+116 ARDLRLA

-142 AEQEKALLAAEIE
+142 AEREKRDLELKAEQQKALLEAE
-155 AKKEAAAREHELKM
+155 KEAAAREHELKM
-169 AGLGKHSP
+169 ASLGKHSP

-212 DSLNWPKESWVL
+212 DSLNWPKDSWVL

-373 NVSRNMDDRK
+373 NISRNTDDRK

-446 KLQKEVKPTGLT
+446 KLQKDVKPTGLT

-475 GVKVKPLIDRNS
+475 GVKVKPLIDRNH

-500 HNDKSCIEDEISP
+500 HNDKSCIEDKISP

-520 ENYKPFISKG
+520 ENYKPFISEG

-565 EKSFTGAN
+565 ENSFTGAN

-641 EETERLAEKFP
+641 ERTEKLAEKFP

-664 KAKEEAIKEQGKE
+664 KAKKEAIKEQGKE

-690 GKFEERN
+690 VKFEERN
-697 KEKADKA
+697 KEKADTA
-704 LMRKESRNVKE
+704 LMRNESRNVKE
-715 NIPEKQESESK
+715 NIPEKQERESK
-726 SVISRQNLIEEQSND
+726 SVISRQNLIVEQSND
-741 KELLDLF
+741 KELLDLV

-756 AEKVSVGYLIKDD
+756 AEKVSVGYLIRDN
-769 ILMRKWSPTAC
+769 ILMKKWS
-780 DNNEKGE
+780 
-787 TVYQIV
+787 
-793 VPTVYRREVLE
+793 
-804 LAHDLP
+804 
-810 MSGHLGVR
+810 
-818 KTYNRVL
+818 
-825 QHFFWP
+825 
-831 GLKRDVAKWCRECHT
+831 
-846 CQLGGKPNQNIPQ
+846 
-859 APLHPIPV
+859 
-867 FDEPFS
+867 S
-873 HIIIDCVGPLPKTKS
+873 HCV
-888 QNEFLLTIMCSST
+888 TI
-901 RFPEAIPLRSIKT
+901 
-914 NAILKALIKF
+914 
-924 FTIFG
+924 
-929 LPKSIQSDQ
+929 
-938 GTNFMAH
+938 
-945 AFQQVMNQLGIKQ
+945 
-958 YKSSAYHPE
+958 
-967 SQGALERFH
+967 
-976 QTLKTMI
+976 
-983 RMYCTENS
+983 
-991 RDWDEGVHLLLF
+991 
-1003 AVRESVQE
+1003 
-1011 SLGFSPFE
+1011 
-1019 LVFGHAVRGPLL
+1019 GPLL

-1043 KISVLKYVATFKD
+1043 KISVMKYVATFKD

-1160 RLGLESLTHSKDCVG
+1160 RLGLESPTHSKDCVG
-1175 QVAEKEE
+1175 QVTEKEE

-1199 QNSQILNDLDTKL
+1199 QNSQILNDLGTKL
-1212 SHLPSVQR
+1212 SHLPLVQR

-1411 YSDNWSDHIHQ
+1411 FSDNWSDHICQ

-1462 PLDAKIQTIAK
+1462 PLDAKIQTIVK

-1493 RNFCLNFSDIAA
+1493 RSFCLNFSDIAA

-1519 TDDCQMAF
+1519 TDDCQLAF

>member
-22 KKFKKENL
+22 KKLKKENL

-41 AVGATKSHILNLIKD
+41 AIGATKSHILDLIKE
-56 HCVENDIIDEVEEK
+56 HCVENNIIDEVEEK

-75 AEIVRLKLD
+75 AEIVKLKLD

-94 EAEKALQ
+94 EAEKA
-101 DAQFAEAQKAREAAE
+101 AREE
-116 AEAEKARELRLA
+116 ARELRLA

-142 AEQEKALLAAEIE
+142 AEQEKALLEAE
-155 AKKEAAAREHELKM
+155 KEAAAREHELKM
-169 AGLGKHSP
+169 ASLGKQSP
-177 SDKASVFDPAR
+177 SDKAGVFDPAR

-373 NVSRNMDDRK
+373 NISRNMDDRK

-520 ENYKPFISKG
+520 ENYKPFISEG

-565 EKSFTGAN
+565 ENSFTGAN

-623 AGEKVMV
+623 AGERVMV

-641 EETERLAEKFP
+641 EETEKLAEKFP
-652 GIFPASVVTRSM
+652 GIFPASVVTRSK
-664 KAKEEAIKEQGKE
+664 KAKKEAIKEQGEE

-697 KEKADKA
+697 KEKADNA
-704 LMRKESRNVKE
+704 LMRNESRNVKE

-726 SVISRQNLIEEQSND
+726 SVISRQNLIVEQSKD

-756 AEKVSVGYLIKDD
+756 AEKVSVGYLIKEN
-769 ILMRKWSPTAC
+769 ILMRKWS
-780 DNNEKGE
+780 
-787 TVYQIV
+787 
-793 VPTVYRREVLE
+793 
-804 LAHDLP
+804 
-810 MSGHLGVR
+810 
-818 KTYNRVL
+818 
-825 QHFFWP
+825 
-831 GLKRDVAKWCRECHT
+831 
-846 CQLGGKPNQNIPQ
+846 
-859 APLHPIPV
+859 
-867 FDEPFS
+867 S
-873 HIIIDCVGPLPKTKS
+873 HCVTIGP
-888 QNEFLLTIMCSST
+888 
-901 RFPEAIPLRSIKT
+901 
-914 NAILKALIKF
+914 
-924 FTIFG
+924 
-929 LPKSIQSDQ
+929 
-938 GTNFMAH
+938 
-945 AFQQVMNQLGIKQ
+945 
-958 YKSSAYHPE
+958 
-967 SQGALERFH
+967 
-976 QTLKTMI
+976 
-983 RMYCTENS
+983 
-991 RDWDEGVHLLLF
+991 
-1003 AVRESVQE
+1003 
-1011 SLGFSPFE
+1011 
-1019 LVFGHAVRGPLL
+1019 PLL

-1182 DTESEVRLGND
+1182 DTESEVRLEND

-1199 QNSQILNDLDTKL
+1199 QNSQILNDLGTKL

-1243 IEHDVDVGDSAPI
+1243 IKHDVDVGDSAPI

-1411 YSDNWSDHIHQ
+1411 FSDNWSDHIRQ
-1422 IKRFFQIMREA
+1422 IERFFQIMREA

-1462 PLDAKIQTIAK
+1462 PLDAKIQTIVK
-1473 FPIPTSRKELA
+1473 YPIPTSRKELA

-1493 RNFCLNFSDIAA
+1493 RNFCLNFSEIAA

-1519 TDDCQMAF
+1519 TDDCQLAF